1 MAHRGLNRPTKPSG
15 IWGHTEPTAS
25 APPRP
30 KRAGMTLWVDGT
42 ERSWNLLGE
51 LFSLKLQQSWF
62 SFSSV
67 IIPQQQHALGSS
79 AIVKVSEQAGAA
91 PKDIPPGSHKVPTR
105 FQGSRQVPTRF
116 PRFLQ
121 GSCKVPARFPRF
133 PQLCSTRFPQLCSN
147 VPTRFPTVL
156 FHKVP
161 TTLFHKVPTRF
172 PPGSHKVPA
181 RFPQGSQGSCKVPAR
196 FPKFQQLCSTRF
208 PQGARSFAPTFL
220 RGSTILFHKVPT
232 TLFHK
237 VPTTLPHKVPPRF
250 ARFPQLCSKVPTR
263 FPQLCSTTFPQ
274 LCPRRFPQGS
284 QGSRKFAPRFP
295 QLCSKVAL
303 VREEDLWTQ
312 TQQALKRAREDRQKK
327 TTSTSTRA
335 MDEVSTPSQAGGT
348 SPMMGMRR
356 AWSSSAAPGP
366 QIPSAPAKDFWED
379 ERRGYRLLKAA
390 HLTKGERQNIL
401 TQTSNSEQH

>member
-105 FQGSRQVPTRF
+105 FQGPRQVPTRF

-133 PQLCSTRFPQLCSN
+133 PKLCSTRFPQLCSN
-147 VPTRFPTVL
+147 VPTRFPQFCSTRFPQL
-156 FHKVP
+156 CSTRFP
-161 TTLFHKVPTRF
+161 QLCPTRF
-172 PPGSHKVPA
+172 PPGSHSFV
-181 RFPQGSQGSCKVPAR
+181 PQGSHNFVPQGSHNFAPQGSRQVPTRSPSFLEGSCKVPAR
-196 FPKFQQLCSTRF
+196 FPRFPQLCSTRF
-208 PQGARSFAPTFL
+208 PQGAHSFAPSFPQ
-220 RGSTILFHKVPT
+220 GSHNFVPQRSHN
-232 TLFHK
+232 FA
-237 VPTTLPHKVPPRF
+237 PQGSHKVPPR
-250 ARFPQLCSKVPTR
+250 S
-263 FPQLCSTTFPQ
+263 
-274 LCPRRFPQGS
+274 
-284 QGSRKFAPRFP
+284 
-295 QLCSKVAL
+295 
-303 VREEDLWTQ
+303 
-312 TQQALKRAREDRQKK
+312 
-327 TTSTSTRA
+327 STRA

-356 AWSSSAAPGP
+356 TWSSSAVPGP

-379 ERRGYRLLKAA
+379 ERRVYRLLKAA